1 MKKIETLCQML
12 EEKTEYFREYE
23 DATEKLLSVDVEE
36 MENQMNRRQKLIVKI
51 DYLDARLREA
61 AQSLG
66 EMGDDAW
73 RAVRLEKGKSEIPQE
88 LWPVFEKAQEACAVA
103 NRIRRKEPRRSWRG
117 FPRRYGRQTAASAQR
132 RPDLPVPSA
141 WGWVPDRNGPREF
154 KYLKICLKC
163 AAF

>member
-51 DYLDARLREA
+51 DYLDAKLREA

-66 EMGDDAW
+66 ERGDDAW

-103 NRIRRKEPRRSWRG
+103 NRIRRKEPLVVDRIEEELEGLSKKIRETNRSVSAKAAR
-117 FPRRYGRQTAASAQR
+117 FASAFSVG
-132 RPDLPVPSA
+132 LGS
-141 WGWVPDRNGPREF
+141 GPERS
-154 KYLKICLKC
+154 KRI
-163 AAF
+163 

>member
-51 DYLDARLREA
+51 DYLDAKLREA

-73 RAVRLEKGKSEIPQE
+73 RAVRLEKEI
-88 LWPVFEKAQEACAVA
+88 
-103 NRIRRKEPRRSWRG
+103 
-117 FPRRYGRQTAASAQR
+117 GRAH
-132 RPDLPVPSA
+132 V
-141 WGWVPDRNGPREF
+141 
-154 KYLKICLKC
+154 
-163 AAF
+163 